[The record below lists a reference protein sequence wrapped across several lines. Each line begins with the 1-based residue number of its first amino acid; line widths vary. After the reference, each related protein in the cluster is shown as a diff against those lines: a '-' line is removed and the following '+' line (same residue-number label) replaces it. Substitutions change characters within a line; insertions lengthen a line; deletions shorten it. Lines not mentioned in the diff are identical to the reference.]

1 MALGRQVLCEFWGA
15 QGLDD
20 EELARTALRRA
31 VEAGGA
37 TLVRLEVH
45 RFSPWGVS
53 GVAVIAESH
62 LALHTWPEH
71 GYAAVDV
78 FTCGDTDLDA
88 MIDVML
94 EAYRPAWTQRRTIER
109 GVHPETETVTG
120 EDGAAARADLDD
132 RVWVFEEREPASP
145 IRAVYPVR
153 RLLEAVRTPH
163 QRAVVFEAPGLGRV
177 LALDD
182 IVQLT
187 ERDNFAYHELLA
199 QPVLHAHPEP
209 RRVAIVGGG
218 DGHLVAEVL
227 KHDAVEQVALLEL
240 DATVV
245 ELAERHFETAREALA
260 DARVEVVIGDAFES
274 LERLA
279 MRPDVILCDLPDPLG
294 QAARLFSAD
303 FYRRCAEALA
313 DDGMLCAQTESLFWH
328 PETVRSCRA
337 AMAGCF
343 EQVAV
348 AWSVVPTYPGAW
360 WTFTVGSKRLDPL
373 VARRDPGV
381 PTRLYRPEWHAWLFV
396 PPPVLDGL
404 VAGERS
410 EALAG
415 ERK

>member
-120 EDGAAARADLDD
+120 EDGAAERADLDD

-153 RLLEAVRTPH
+153 RLLEAVRTDY
-163 QRAVVFEAPGLGRV
+163 QTAAVFESPGLGRV
-177 LALDD
+177 LAIDD

-187 ERDNFAYHELLA
+187 ERDAFVYHELLA
-199 QPVLHAHPEP
+199 HPPLHAHPEP
-209 RRVAIVGGG
+209 RTVAIVGGG
-218 DGHLVAEVL
+218 DGHTLAEVL
-227 KHDAVEQVALLEL
+227 KHEVIEKVAVLEL
-240 DATVV
+240 DRGIV
-245 ELAERHFETAREALA
+245 ELAKRHFEVAQEAFGNP
-260 DARVEVVIGDAFES
+260 RVELIIGDAFDT
-274 LERLA
+274 LA
-279 MRPDVILCDLPDPLG
+279 DLDFRPDVILCDVPDPIG
-294 QAARLFSAD
+294 SAERLFGED
-303 FYRRCAEALA
+303 FYARCKDALA
-313 DDGMLCAQTESLFWH
+313 DGGMLSAQTESAWWH
-328 PETVRSCRA
+328 AETLRA
-337 AMAGCF
+337 CYEAIGRHF
-343 EQVAV
+343 KEVSV
-348 AWSVVPTYPGAW
+348 TWGVVPSYPGAW
-360 WTFTVGSKRLDPL
+360 WTFTIGS
-373 VARRDPGV
+373 RRWEPWIV
-381 PTRLYRPEWHAWLFV
+381 RREPELETRLYEPRYHSWFMMPR
-396 PPPVLDGL
+396 GL
-404 VAGERS
+404 CERLPGLMGTS
-410 EALAG
+410 PLAA
-415 ERK
+415 RR